1 MDFGRVLGRVWEA
14 KILNFRIFFDVFS
27 MSFFERG
34 SEEQKIDQK
43 CEKSGVRHLLGPGF
57 RCTGAS
63 WGKERIGVRTL
74 QIELRERIS
83 RLASCDWT
91 EPVGNE
97 FGTPLAHLR
106 WPAD

>member
-1 MDFGRVLGRVWEA
+1 MDFGKVLGGVWVA
-14 KILNFRIFFDVFS
+14 KILDSRIVFDVFS
-27 MSFFERG
+27 MSFFKCSWK
-34 SEEQKIDQK
+34 SEKIDQD
-43 CEKSGVRHLLGPGF
+43 GPTRRRRRKLDAGL
-57 RCTGAS
+57 RCTGPS
-63 WGKERIGVRTL
+63 WGKERIGERTL
-74 QIELRERIS
+74 QVELRERRS